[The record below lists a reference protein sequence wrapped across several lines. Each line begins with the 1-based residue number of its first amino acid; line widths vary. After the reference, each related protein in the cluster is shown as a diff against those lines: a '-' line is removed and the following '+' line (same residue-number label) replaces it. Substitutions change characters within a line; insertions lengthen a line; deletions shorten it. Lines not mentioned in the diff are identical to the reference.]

1 VAVSVITV
9 PDLTVVTVLLLEE
22 TTRVVVVEVV
32 TAQLGCTVK
41 QRIVIR
47 MATIENWLTIL
58 PFTVNLH
65 IRLYLSRLKKNR
77 RNLWDCSS
85 GGASIKSLSSVD
97 SWPVTYPEAGM
108 KVLLRRS

>member
-1 VAVSVITV
+1 MSVQNAAEASQNFTCPVVTAKVPVFTVAVSVITV

-22 TTRVVVVEVV
+22 TTRVVVVEVG

-58 PFTVNLH
+58 PFTINLH
-65 IRLYLSRLKKNR
+65 IRLYLSRLNK
-77 RNLWDCSS
+77 
-85 GGASIKSLSSVD
+85 I
-97 SWPVTYPEAGM
+97 E
-108 KVLLRRS
+108 